1 MKKHFILLG
10 GHSVNSTENLD
21 IEEPSKMVRNVVFEI
36 DDNFGNYTVLYR
48 IKDRFELHRLID
60 DVYTISFLDA
70 NGNKQ
75 KEVVMK

>member
-1 MKKHFILLG
+1 
-10 GHSVNSTENLD
+10 
-21 IEEPSKMVRNVVFEI
+21 MVRNVVFEI